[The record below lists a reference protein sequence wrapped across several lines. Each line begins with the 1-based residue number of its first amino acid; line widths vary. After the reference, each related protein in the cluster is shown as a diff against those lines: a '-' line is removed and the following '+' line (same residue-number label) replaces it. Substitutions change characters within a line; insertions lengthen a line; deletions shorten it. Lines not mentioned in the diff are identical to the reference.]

1 MYGGPKLSLIIQ
13 SCLYIIKRP
22 CDAHVVFFVMTTL
35 TVDRYLNHNGAQV
48 PQIGYVGTYCRPM
61 VTSNSATTNREK
73 GLSAQVILHH
83 KQIARYNFVFFIG

>member
-1 MYGGPKLSLIIQ
+1 MLALRFLI
-13 SCLYIIKRP
+13 
-22 CDAHVVFFVMTTL
+22 MTTL

-83 KQIARYNFVFFIG
+83 KHIARYNFVFFMGNPFSHTQTQGCMDALV